1 MPKKTGGKTGRGHFL
16 KGHDPRRGHGK
27 KGRSGRPRK
36 EFTQWCR
43 DKFDSP
49 QGLRI
54 LWRMAQREASV
65 MNRLLAYAH
74 GMPEES
80 VELKLKGMLRIIVDE
95 K

>member
-27 KGRSGRPRK
+27 KGRSGRPRR
-36 EFTQWCR
+36 EFGQFFR
-43 DKFDSP
+43 DYFDSDA
-49 QGLRI
+49 GRKRLKA
-54 LWRMAQREASV
+54 MAFREASV
-65 MNRLLAYAH
+65 MNRVLAYAY